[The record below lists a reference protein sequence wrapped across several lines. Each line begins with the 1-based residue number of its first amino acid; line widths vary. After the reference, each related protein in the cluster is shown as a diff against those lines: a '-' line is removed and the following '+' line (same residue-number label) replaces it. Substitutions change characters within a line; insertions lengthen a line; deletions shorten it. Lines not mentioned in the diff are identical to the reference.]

1 MEFGSALTSSRSVVP
16 GTASLLR
23 STRKSSQCPA
33 QAQRRLTPLRAQVT
47 KEAKAEMTDKEK
59 VDMLLA
65 ERQAQTTKMVEQQ
78 DTASQAELV
87 AENLQASSA
96 AAKFEVFGQTQ
107 EAINGRAAM
116 LGFVAAVVAEL
127 QTGQSVWSQLAG
139 KYVEGDLKEH
149 ALGLSSLGFGAII
162 ALLTYASIAPQFQAG
177 EKPDSRSFGPFT
189 PFLEAWTGRVAM
201 LGFSGLLLVE
211 LIKGN
216 NPVF

>member
-1 MEFGSALTSSRSVVP
+1 
-16 GTASLLR
+16 
-23 STRKSSQCPA
+23 
-33 QAQRRLTPLRAQVT
+33 
-47 KEAKAEMTDKEK
+47 
-59 VDMLLA
+59 
-65 ERQAQTTKMVEQQ
+65 MVEQR

-87 AENLQASSA
+87 TENLQASSA

-149 ALGLSSLGFGAII
+149 ALGLSSLGFGAIV

-177 EKPDSRSFGPFT
+177 TLQPDSRSFGPFT

>member
-1 MEFGSALTSSRSVVP
+1 MEFGRALTANRAVFPAAALRPSRPLS
-16 GTASLLR
+16 
-23 STRKSSQCPA
+23 KPA
-33 QAQRRLTPLRAQVT
+33 RVLVPLRAQAT
-47 KEAKAEMTDKEK
+47 EEAQATISEQDKVQE
-59 VDMLLA
+59 LLA
-65 ERQAQTTKMVEQQ
+65 QRQRENTQRIEQQ
-78 DTASQAELV
+78 DTASQADLV

-96 AAKFEVFGQTQ
+96 AVKFEVFGQTQ

-139 KYVEGDLKEH
+139 KYVNGDLKEH
-149 ALGLSSLGFGAII
+149 AQGLSSLGFGAIV

-189 PFLEAWTGRVAM
+189 PFLEAWTGRIAM